1 MLKSVLFITSI
12 LTGANMAAAETTEHP
27 TRIEIETYI
36 DLPYAAE
43 SIWQV
48 LVDLATYPEWN
59 PYHVRVEGV
68 AERGARLEVEVHKPN
83 GHRLVIHPR
92 VIVAEP
98 DRSLVWGGGVPGIFR
113 GVHRFDLEPLSENCT
128 RLHHTEVFAGLF
140 VGYAELGSI
149 EAGYAAMNAA
159 LADRLASVSRALDEA
174 C

>member
-1 MLKSVLFITSI
+1 MFKPVLFIISI
-12 LTGANMAAAETTEHP
+12 LAGVNAAAAETTERP
-27 TRIEIETYI
+27 TRIEIETQI
-36 DLPYAAE
+36 DLPHPAE
-43 SIWQV
+43 RVWQV
-48 LVDLATYPEWN
+48 LADLAAYPEWN
-59 PYHVRVEGV
+59 PYHARVEGA

-98 DRSLVWGGGVPGIFR
+98 DRSLVWGGGVPGTFR
-113 GVHRFDLEPLSENCT
+113 GVHRFDLEPLSEDCT
-128 RLHHTEVFAGLF
+128 RLNHTEVFAGLF

-149 EAGYAAMNAA
+149 EAGYAAVNAA